1 MNIQKQFHKFAIF
14 KSNLKKIAGKVLVT
28 LNLLHFHPSK
38 NKINK
43 ISLIEIILTKIYQLI
58 GHSNEI
64 HLKSM

>member
-28 LNLLHFHPSK
+28 LNLLHLHPFSFLSK

-43 ISLIEIILTKIYQLI
+43 ISLIEIILTKIY
-58 GHSNEI
+58 
-64 HLKSM
+64 